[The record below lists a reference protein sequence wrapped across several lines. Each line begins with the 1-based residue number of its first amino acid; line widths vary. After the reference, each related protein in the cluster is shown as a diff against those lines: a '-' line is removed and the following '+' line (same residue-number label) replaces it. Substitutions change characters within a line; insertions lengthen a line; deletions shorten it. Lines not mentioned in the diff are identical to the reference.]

1 MNQPALYEALLIA
14 RVLLVSLATLTVSL
28 VILGAFRRQKSLVGR
43 RPTSFYGD
51 QRRLVAGE
59 RVPRK
64 GARANHL

>member
-28 VILGAFRRQKSLVGR
+28 VCLGAFRRKKILVGR
-43 RPTSFYGD
+43 RPTAFYED
-51 QRRLVAGE
+51 QR